1 MESFAKKY
9 HNEGAGKKERDDGLK
24 LEAILLKEIENKLE
38 RDKLDE
44 MKRHESKKN
53 KELQAAKVNA
63 ELLG

>member
-24 LEAILLKEIENKLE
+24 SEAILLKEIENKLE

-53 KELQAAKVNA
+53 NELQAAKVNA